1 MKLAVNVDMRLEP
14 FNRINPCGFE
24 DLEVTQ
30 LSELCGVRDMAQV
43 RRDLEAKLKERLAGA
58 TMPVSA

>member
-1 MKLAVNVDMRLEP
+1 M
-14 FNRINPCGFE
+14 NPCGFE
-24 DLEVTQ
+24 GLEVTQ

-43 RRDLEAKLKERLAGA
+43 RGDLEAKLKKRLAGA